1 MLLMG
6 AHEDWNDET
15 GFTLPGFYIKC
26 SFPGCSPKKP
36 PTVEGYEVS
45 AASISGFRKNTSAV
59 GAWPGA
65 LIHLWE
71 HPKTHENA

>member
-1 MLLMG
+1 M
-6 AHEDWNDET
+6 
-15 GFTLPGFYIKC
+15 I
-26 SFPGCSPKKP
+26 PKKL
-36 PTVEGYEVS
+36 PTREGYAKVS